1 MLISIGEA
9 ALMLGVSVSTLRRWE
24 NEGRLFPVCRTKGNH
39 RRYETLE
46 LQKLIYGDEEQK
58 KLTIIYGRVSGH
70 DQKDDLKRQIDRLEN
85 YCQKQEWK
93 FEIIS
98 DLGSG
103 LNYKKKGLKK
113 LIHLIVNN
121 KINRLVLTH
130 KDRLLRF
137 GSELIFALCK
147 QFSVEIVILDDKV
160 IETFEEELANDVITI
175 ITVFSAKLYGKRSHK
190 NRKLNKETKLA
201 A

>member
-1 MLISIGEA
+1 MLISVGEA

-39 RRYETLE
+39 RRYDTLE
-46 LQKLIYGDEEQK
+46 LQKLIYGDEEQE
-58 KLTIIYGRVSGH
+58 KLTIAYGRVSGH
-70 DQKDDLKRQIDRLEN
+70 DQKDDLKRQLERLKN
-85 YCQKQEWK
+85 YCQKQECE

-103 LNYKKKGLKK
+103 MNYKKKGLKK
-113 LIHLIVNN
+113 LIHLIVNK

-137 GSELIFALCK
+137 GSELMLF
-147 QFSVEIVILDDKV
+147 
-160 IETFEEELANDVITI
+160 TT
-175 ITVFSAKLYGKRSHK
+175 LY
-190 NRKLNKETKLA
+190 
-201 A
+201 